1 MKTGKIISDILDFR
15 YVTLPKMIF
24 LIFTGVGTRCV
35 DGLGEA
41 GRVGCLDV
49 AAAALPGEM

>member
-1 MKTGKIISDILDFR
+1 MDILDLR
-15 YVTLPKMIF
+15 YVTLAEMIF
-24 LIFTGVGTRCV
+24 SIFTGVGTRCV

-49 AAAALPGEM
+49 AAAALPGEI

>member
-1 MKTGKIISDILDFR
+1 MLHLCHVVVAPLLCGLA
-15 YVTLPKMIF
+15 MIF
-24 LIFTGVGTRCV
+24 SIFTGVGTRCV